1 MLETVKQL
9 WPTREKLTGPAI
21 TQAGV
26 IPYAVKD
33 GVAVY
38 LLVTSRRT
46 GRWIF
51 PKGGC
56 DAGESA
62 HDCAAREAREEAGV
76 EGEVTGP
83 AIGFYRDR
91 KVHPMRRKLIEVAM
105 YPLRVS
111 KQLEDWPEKDE
122 RQRHWATLEEARK
135 LLTTP
140 GLFELVE
147 RAEEHI
153 LAAQETSGAGHQA

>member
-1 MLETVKQL
+1 MTEGSGALQTTEECTD
-9 WPTREKLTGPAI
+9 
-21 TQAGV
+21 
-26 IPYAVKD
+26 AVLRC
-33 GVAVY
+33 VAE
-38 LLVTSRRT
+38 LQGTSAS
-46 GRWIF
+46 
-51 PKGGC
+51 
-56 DAGESA
+56 AGEVASTWSSRTL
-62 HDCAAREAREEAGV
+62 AAQARLEALCVEEADGGSTAAGAPGEEAGV

-153 LAAQETSGAGHQA
+153 LAEQETSGAGHQA